1 MRLMSNGLKPVW
13 WSSKGAWRTLW
24 QRKLD
29 EGMEASWKAL
39 ASNGKW
45 ERW

>member
-1 MRLMSNGLKPVW
+1 VRDHYGGPPKVHEEFH
-13 WSSKGAWRTLW
+13 G

-39 ASNGKW
+39 ASNGK
-45 ERW
+45 

>member
-1 MRLMSNGLKPVW
+1 VHEELHV
-13 WSSKGAWRTLW
+13 

-39 ASNGKW
+39 ASNGK
-45 ERW
+45 

>member
-1 MRLMSNGLKPVW
+1 LLCLTFCVEKDVG
-13 WSSKGAWRTLW
+13 GAPKVHEELHG

-39 ASNGKW
+39 ASNG
-45 ERW
+45 R